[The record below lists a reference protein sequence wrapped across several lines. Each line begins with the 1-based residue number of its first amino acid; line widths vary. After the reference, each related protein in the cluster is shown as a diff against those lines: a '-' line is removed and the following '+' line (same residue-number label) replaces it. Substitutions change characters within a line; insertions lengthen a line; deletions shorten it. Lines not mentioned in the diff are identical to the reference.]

1 MASGLAF
8 ALLILTISTNKH
20 EPGAIG
26 SIAQVHRT
34 TQCIPMNRWVEEQ
47 LSPLPIDYAWER
59 FGAEER
65 RVSWDGFLSYDG
77 VLYGLP
83 AEPPVAG
90 SVVQVRER
98 ELHLRVSSKGSL
110 IATLTNVLV
119 PRKSG
124 STPPNLVR
132 CRRRPPRKTDNPLD
146 ITSRL
151 PWWNPY
157 SAEDDQLFS
166 QEVAQ

>member
-8 ALLILTISTNKH
+8 ALPILTISTNKH

-26 SIAQVHRT
+26 SIKR
-34 TQCIPMNRWVEEQ
+34 CIGPRSRIPMNRWVEEQ
-47 LSPLPIDYAWER
+47 LRPLPTDYAWER

-98 ELHLRVSSKGSL
+98 QQQLRVFARGKL
-110 IATLTNVLV
+110 IATLQKQ
-119 PRKSG
+119 PRSQQIVQHPEQFVKVSATG
-124 STPPNLVR
+124 SARKTPPPLGHQL
-132 CRRRPPRKTDNPLD
+132 PPPTVEIRN
-146 ITSRL
+146 
-151 PWWNPY
+151 
-157 SAEDDQLFS
+157 
-166 QEVAQ
+166 